1 MERDVEQ
8 LMAIARGWIAGAR
21 WRTASHRYGV
31 KGRGFIRVAANPP
44 VEALAEVLS
53 ILVGAEGCVG
63 MFCDGKP
70 VPGVWRARRAWYE
83 EARSEDGTQAIGL
96 RVFQMVGDSESEVD
110 GPWVLENGCWAIEE
124 HTFHFDEAAQGE
136 VPAGESGVSYRMEGV
151 RRDAET
157 GLWSWVLIK
166 RTRKAVNVSTWD
178 FSRTVFED
186 TARAQMFGVRNMVK
200 VEVEDEEGVKREVE
214 QTLDEQVKAFA
225 DENGLKL
232 VAGEGKTVRVEKRKN
247 EDCTTD
253 VTLEN
258 GKELSVTDSETAKEV
273 SYLSTE
279 TRKVDRNQATAGTE
293 PASAAQGTVKR
304 VTSRKTPGGYY
315 DVETVER
322 TSTEVASGN
331 ADSVCQQT
339 IFEHTHRDTARN
351 QKSVTREATTAGSGK
366 TYEQRVRM
374 NEDGTFDV
382 EEETRNELS
391 VTDAE
396 TAKEVSYLSTET
408 RKVDRNQAT
417 AGTEPASAAQ
427 GTVKRVTSRKTPGGY
442 YDVETVE
449 RTSTEVASGNADS
462 VCQQTIFE
470 HTHRDTAR
478 NQKSVT
484 REATTA
490 GSGKTYEQR
499 VRMNEDGTFDVE
511 EETRNEL
518 SVESAEKH
526 LRRGA
531 LTEEL
536 VVVDRNQTGTQTT
549 LSLQETKQATLTEET
564 QQKTPGGAVDVRKV
578 TRQAF
583 KKEITISPAA
593 DPQGTTHAVLRFY
606 NYKST
611 EVAALEATWQQITC
625 SMNEFGLFDGQASK
639 VTHAEGGRRARTTR
653 DIRTYEKTDSASTG
667 RIVAVGS
674 KIFRMTITESTI
686 EGVLN
691 DNADA
696 AFAKVAGC
704 SNRKVQ
710 HLGGGYYSYFGVMSR
725 TEVWEPLGDVE
736 DGTATDISGS
746 WGKGA

>member
-8 LMAIARGWIAGAR
+8 MMAIARGWIAGAR

-53 ILVGAEGCVG
+53 ILSGAEGCEG

-70 VPGVWRARRAWYE
+70 VPGDWRARRAWYE
-83 EARSEDGTQAIGL
+83 EARSEDGTQAMGL
-96 RVFQMVGDSESEVD
+96 RVFQMVGDAESEVE

-124 HTFHFDEAAQGE
+124 HTFHFDEAAPGE

-166 RTRKAVNVSTWD
+166 RTRNAVNVSQWN

-214 QTLDEQVKAFA
+214 QTLDEQVQAFA

-258 GKELSVTDSETAKEV
+258 GKELAVASAETAKEV
-273 SYLSTE
+273 SSLSTE
-279 TRKVDRNQATAGTE
+279 TRKLDRNQAAAGTE
-293 PASAAQGTVKR
+293 PESATQGTVKR

-322 TSTEVASGN
+322 ESKAVAAGN

-351 QKSVTREATTAGSGK
+351 QKTVTRDATAAGSGK
-366 TYEQRVRM
+366 TYEQRVRL

-382 EEETRNELS
+382 EAETRNELS
-391 VTDAE
+391 VTD
-396 TAKEVSYLSTET
+396 
-408 RKVDRNQAT
+408 
-417 AGTEPASAAQ
+417 
-427 GTVKRVTSRKTPGGY
+427 
-442 YDVETVE
+442 
-449 RTSTEVASGNADS
+449 
-462 VCQQTIFE
+462 
-470 HTHRDTAR
+470 
-478 NQKSVT
+478 
-484 REATTA
+484 
-490 GSGKTYEQR
+490 
-499 VRMNEDGTFDVE
+499 
-511 EETRNEL
+511 
-518 SVESAEKH
+518 AEKH

-536 VVVDRNQTGTQTT
+536 VVVDRNQTGKQST
-549 LSLQETKQATLTEET
+549 LALKKEAQATLTEET

-583 KKEITISPAA
+583 KNEITISPAA
-593 DPQGTTHAVLRFY
+593 DPYGTTHAVLKFY

-611 EVAALEATWQQITC
+611 EVSALESSWQQITC
-625 SMNEFGLFDGQASK
+625 AMNEFGLFDGQASR
-639 VTHAEGGRRARTTR
+639 VTHAEGGRKARTTR
-653 DIRTYEKTDSASTG
+653 DIRTYENENSASTG
-667 RIVAVGS
+667 RIIAVGS
-674 KIFRMTITESTI
+674 KLFNMKITESTI

-691 DNADA
+691 DNAYA
-696 AFAKVAGC
+696 AFEKVAGC

-710 HLGGGYYSYFGVMSR
+710 HLGAGYYSYFGVTSR
-725 TEVWEPLGDVE
+725 TEVWTYIGDVE
-736 DGTATDISGS
+736 DGSAMATEISGT
-746 WGKGA
+746 WGKDA

>member
-8 LMAIARGWIAGAR
+8 MMAIARGWIAGAR

-70 VPGVWRARRAWYE
+70 VPGDWRARRAWYE

-96 RVFQMVGDSESEVD
+96 RVFQMVGDAESEVE

-124 HTFHFDEAAQGE
+124 HTFYFDEAAPGE

-166 RTRKAVNVSTWD
+166 RTRNAVNVLPWD

-232 VAGEGKTVRVEKRKN
+232 VAGDGKTVRVEKRKN

-258 GKELSVTDSETAKEV
+258 GKELGVTDAETAKEV
-273 SYLSTE
+273 SSLSTE
-279 TRKVDRNQATAGTE
+279 TRNVDRNQATAGTA
-293 PASAAQGTVKR
+293 PTSATQGTVKR

-322 TSTEVASGN
+322 TSTAVASGN
-331 ADSVCQQT
+331 ADSICQQT
-339 IFEHTHRDTARN
+339 IFEHTDRKTARN
-351 QKSVTREATTAGSGK
+351 QKTATREATTAGSGK
-366 TYEQRVRM
+366 TYEQRVRL

-382 EEETRNELS
+382 EAETRNELA
-391 VTDAE
+391 VT
-396 TAKEVSYLSTET
+396 
-408 RKVDRNQAT
+408 
-417 AGTEPASAAQ
+417 
-427 GTVKRVTSRKTPGGY
+427 
-442 YDVETVE
+442 
-449 RTSTEVASGNADS
+449 
-462 VCQQTIFE
+462 
-470 HTHRDTAR
+470 
-478 NQKSVT
+478 
-484 REATTA
+484 
-490 GSGKTYEQR
+490 
-499 VRMNEDGTFDVE
+499 
-511 EETRNEL
+511 
-518 SVESAEKH
+518 SAEKH

-536 VVVDRNQTGTQTT
+536 VVVDRNQTGTQAT
-549 LSLQETKQATLTEET
+549 LTLQETKQATLTEET

-583 KKEITISPAA
+583 KKSIEISPAA

-611 EVAALEATWQQITC
+611 EVAALESSWQQITC

-710 HLGGGYYSYFGVMSR
+710 HLGGGYYSYFGVTSR

-746 WGKGA
+746 WGKGT